1 VTVVLFDF
9 GGTLADEHWMRAP
22 GPPFP
27 GFTDAYL
34 RVKGPVVS
42 EWECGRVTTDD
53 LAQRIAL
60 ELRVD
65 RDAVRQHIA
74 VLCRQLVFFD
84 SVMTFARERRA
95 DGHRQ
100 ALVTVNPDL
109 FDDIVDC
116 YGLDAVFDPI
126 VTSFERG
133 TSDKLALCACAV
145 DRLNTSIADAVLI
158 DNVAANVD
166 AFRAAGGRAYLFVD
180 DETFA
185 ADLKAGRIPG
195 L

>member
-84 SVMTFARERRA
+84 
-95 DGHRQ
+95 
-100 ALVTVNPDL
+100 
-109 FDDIVDC
+109 
-116 YGLDAVFDPI
+116 PI
-126 VTSFERG
+126 VTSFATG
-133 TSDKLALCACAV
+133 TKDRLALCERAV
-145 DRLNTSIADAVLI
+145 ARLGTSIDDAVLI